1 MELVKMEEWRVEKY
15 VTVDR
20 QGRIVIP
27 KQAREKLELTE
38 GSQLKLIA
46 TSDGE
51 KVLTLRKCA

>member
-27 KQAREKLELTE
+27 KQVREKLKLTE
-38 GSQLKLIA
+38 GLQLKLIA